1 MVGKNFQT
9 EVISSS
15 IILIGVIC
23 FILKCKR
30 PFSSTAESQKI
41 WEASSYRRSFKEK
54 GFYSIYQGQKLPP
67 PLPPGSPNSTGSVKD
82 PLQVTSW
89 KHMLDEKIEEK
100 RDLFLEIYE
109 FKL

>member
-1 MVGKNFQT
+1 MVRKNFQK

-67 PLPPGSPNSTGSVKD
+67 GSPNSTGSVKD
-82 PLQVTSW
+82 PLQATSW
-89 KHMLDEKIEEK
+89 KHMSEEKIEEK
-100 RDLFLEIYE
+100 KGFLEIYE